1 MKHQRFQAGA
11 FSSMY
16 VCMYPSSLEK
26 ALGMNWSP
34 KISVEV
40 IIGNKNEVESKISV
54 PSDHQQLRITRPRK
68 PLRNALR
75 RQF

>member
-1 MKHQRFQAGA
+1 MKHQGFRAGA
-11 FSSMY
+11 FFH

-40 IIGNKNEVESKISV
+40 IIGNGNEVESKISA
-54 PSDHQQLRITRPRK
+54 PSDHQQ
-68 PLRNALR
+68 
-75 RQF
+75 